1 MNVFFDVLIKK
12 FTYALQNSLIYNSG
26 YKTVYIMV
34 NLPTLSTS
42 HIGNS
47 HFVNF
52 DQMELTKWELTK
64 WEVGQVGIDEMGI
77 DKMGINLLALVST

>member
-1 MNVFFDVLIKK
+1 MRYKIRW
-12 FTYALQNSLIYNSG
+12 SSG

-34 NLPTLSTS
+34 NFPTLSTS

-47 HFVNF
+47 HFVNI

-64 WEVGQVGIDEMGI
+64 WED
-77 DKMGINLLALVST
+77 T